1 MSGNS
6 EIIKRI
12 DNLLKMRH
20 LKREV
25 AYEVAGIAH
34 NSFSN
39 WCRTEDAKI
48 PAQALYLIAQFLNVS
63 VEYLLTGKD
72 SIPQSQAPKIPPEIL
87 DTAYEIY
94 NLPDVYRKIVLDT
107 VRTLKK
113 DVIEK
118 EKEKG
123 LDSSYA

>member
-12 DNLLKMRH
+12 DNLHKMRH

-72 SIPQSQAPKIPPEIL
+72 SIPQSQARKLQINQKLNKIKNAEFGS
-87 DTAYEIY
+87 
-94 NLPDVYRKIVLDT
+94 
-107 VRTLKK
+107 
-113 DVIEK
+113 DVILIK
-118 EKEKG
+118 QN
-123 LDSSYA
+123 Y